1 MTNQKIKEAID
12 YYNNNKICQHEWL
25 KPVIDLA
32 QSVLDAKMP
41 EEEKGLVFLSSKEL
55 KLTDKLIEGRTLE
68 DWIKY
73 GYNLALSDFRIWQ
86 AKCLS
91 NLEKVIQNKLGLLNE
106 NKIKELAET
115 IRNLFG
121 GEE

>member
-1 MTNQKIKEAID
+1 M
-12 YYNNNKICQHEWL
+12 
-25 KPVIDLA
+25 
-32 QSVLDAKMP
+32 
-41 EEEKGLVFLSSKEL
+41 FLSSKEL